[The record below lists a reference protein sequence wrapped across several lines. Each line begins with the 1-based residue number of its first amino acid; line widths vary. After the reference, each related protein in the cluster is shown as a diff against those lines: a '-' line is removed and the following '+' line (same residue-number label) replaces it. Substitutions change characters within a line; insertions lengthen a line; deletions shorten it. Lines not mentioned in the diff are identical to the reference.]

1 MQQRVKRNCPKKE
14 STEVNNISP
23 TFFFVQKRQFCMMT
37 LQIKEILSKENKG
50 WENDT
55 VTIGKLKIYAA
66 PNSIEPN
73 SILSRGHE
81 AKHNGL
87 R

>member
-1 MQQRVKRNCPKKE
+1 
-14 STEVNNISP
+14 
-23 TFFFVQKRQFCMMT
+23 MMT

-87 R
+87 I

>member
-1 MQQRVKRNCPKKE
+1 
-14 STEVNNISP
+14 
-23 TFFFVQKRQFCMMT
+23 MMT

-81 AKHNGL
+81 AKYNWL
-87 R
+87 T